1 MEYANSLIKTKTLTI
16 SKLMDIMP
24 AGTMDPSP
32 FIYDTTM
39 YAMAGLMG
47 AVDIII
53 IYFYLIW
60 YILKGNYSS

>member
-1 MEYANSLIKTKTLTI
+1 ME
-16 SKLMDIMP
+16 IMP

-47 AVDIII
+47 AVMF
-53 IYFYLIW
+53 IYK
-60 YILKGNYSS
+60 ILSI

>member
-1 MEYANSLIKTKTLTI
+1 ME
-16 SKLMDIMP
+16 IMP

-47 AVDIII
+47 AVII
-53 IYFYLIW
+53 IYI
-60 YILKGNYSS
+60 IISI